1 MLQCSASKTAPF
13 QILQLTSMSATP
25 SPPPPLTVDPS
36 SLETL
41 TQSILLILFSEI
53 GDKTFLISALL
64 AMRHPRLTVFSG
76 AIASLLV
83 MSALSASLGH
93 ILPSLIPRK
102 WTQFAAAV
110 LFLIFGLKMAAEA
123 RKMKGDAG
131 NEKMREEMRE
141 AEEEIAEDDGES
153 VPMQV
158 LEEGRGDEA
167 PPSKTP
173 KRPSWM
179 EGARN
184 FSSLIFG
191 PVFVQAFVLTFLG
204 EWGDRSQIAT
214 IALGAAHVCCL
225 TILSLPCFSFSFK
238 RTECLSRYS
247 RNDPW
252 SLLLHCAGCHWRALR
267 FDENLCKT
275 WYVTV
280 DFRSDAFVYDSCF
293 PLVTWGGSVLFLI
306 FSVLYFYEACVEWGE
321 VEVPLPLD
329 VNTM

>member
-1 MLQCSASKTAPF
+1 
-13 QILQLTSMSATP
+13 MSATP
-25 SPPPPLTVDPS
+25 SPPPPSTVDPS
-36 SLETL
+36 PLETMM
-41 TQSILLILFSEI
+41 QSVLLILFSEI

-102 WTQFAAAV
+102 WTQLAAAV

-141 AEEEIAEDDGES
+141 AEEEIAEDDGEA

-167 PPSKTP
+167 PSPSKTA

-214 IALGAAHVCCL
+214 IALGAAHNVYL
-225 TILSLPCFSFSFK
+225 VTLGTILGHSFC
-238 RTECLSRYS
+238 TALAVIGGRYVS
-247 RNDPW
+247 TKI
-252 SLLLHCAGCHWRALR
+252 SVKH
-267 FDENLCKT
+267 
-275 WYVTV
+275 
-280 DFRSDAFVYDSCF
+280 
-293 PLVTWGGSVLFLI
+293 VTWGGAILFFV
-306 FSVLYFYEACVEWGE
+306 FSVLYFYEACVEWGD